1 MNFIIIIIISKNKKK
16 NLINRVCES
25 PKTPEKMAALINAL
39 SCLDHIIED
48 DAFGE
53 YDEKSTLKPTPR
65 SSLRSNDKY

>member
-1 MNFIIIIIISKNKKK
+1 
-16 NLINRVCES
+16 
-25 PKTPEKMAALINAL
+25 MAALINAL